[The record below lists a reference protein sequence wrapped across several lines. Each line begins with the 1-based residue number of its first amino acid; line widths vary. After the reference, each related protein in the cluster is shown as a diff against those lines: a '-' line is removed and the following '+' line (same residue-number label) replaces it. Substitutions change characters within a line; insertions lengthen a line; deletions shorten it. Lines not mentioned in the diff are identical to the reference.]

1 MKTQYRLLIS
11 NEHFLTRLVIMAGDR
26 VEYLFITRP
35 DVHTCVG
42 NVYKGRIERIISG
55 LNAGFVNIGES
66 KNGFLPFEKEEPL
79 YNMPDEPDDSPER
92 TKKSHRTGDEI
103 VVQVTKPGTA
113 EKGMKLTTKVSIP
126 GRFIIV
132 IPDSKLRTLSKKITD
147 RAERER
153 LMNIVTKRIADGST
167 GFIIRTAAEGKSER
181 YIARELKILL
191 STWNKTKRYA
201 KAKKAPSLL
210 WNELPVYTNVVRD
223 YVTQDFKEIV
233 VDDEKTFKEVIK
245 YVNLF
250 VPEMH
255 GKVILHKEKTR
266 PLFAKHGIEKEIE
279 RFLSDRVFLP
289 SGGYL
294 IIEEGETLN
303 AIDVN
308 SGGSS
313 KTNLKTTVLNTNI
326 EAAEEIPRQ
335 IRVRNLSGLIVV
347 DFIDM
352 RHQRERSKVF
362 KKLNDNL
369 AIDKAQT
376 KILSIS
382 RLGIVEMSREKTD
395 FKLSE
400 VLLDRCEKCK
410 GSGYVKNTHFAAL
423 RFRNELLAHLVN
435 NPGKKTAVEVSKSI
449 HDFIMSERFLY
460 DMLKKLRIS
469 LHENS
474 ALEPD
479 SFRIL

>member
-11 NEHFLTRLVIMAGDR
+11 NEQFLTRLVTMADNR
-26 VEYLFITRP
+26 VEYLFIARP
-35 DVHTCVG
+35 DVHTGVG
-42 NVYKGRIERIISG
+42 NIYKGRIERVISG
-55 LNAGFVNIGES
+55 LNAAFVNIGES

-79 YNMPDEPDDSPER
+79 YKVPESSDESPEQS
-92 TKKSHRTGDEI
+92 KKIHKAGDEI
-103 VVQVTKPGTA
+103 IVQISKPGTA

-126 GRFIIV
+126 GRFIIL
-132 IPDSKLRTLSKKITD
+132 IPDSPLRTLSKKITD

-153 LMNIVTKRIADGST
+153 LMNIVKKRIFDNT

-181 YIARELKILL
+181 YVVRELKILL
-191 STWNKTKRYA
+191 NTWSRIKRYA
-201 KAKKAPSLL
+201 KVKKAPSIL
-210 WNELPVYTNVVRD
+210 WNELPVFTNVVRD
-223 YVTQDFKEIV
+223 YVTSDFKEIV
-233 VDDEKTFKEVIK
+233 VDDDKTFKEVLK

-255 GKVILHKEKTR
+255 GKVVLHKERQR
-266 PLFAKHGIEKEIE
+266 PLFVKHGIEREIE
-279 RFLSDRVFLP
+279 NFLSDRVFLP

-308 SGGSS
+308 TGSSS
-313 KTNLKTTVLNTNI
+313 KTNLKATVFNTNL

-352 RHQRERSKVF
+352 KHQRERRKVF
-362 KKLNDNL
+362 KTLNDNL
-369 AIDKAQT
+369 EIDKAQT

-395 FKLSE
+395 FKLSD

-423 RFRNELLAHLVN
+423 KFKNELSAHLLK
-435 NPGKKTAVEVSKSI
+435 NPGKKTGVEVSSALYN
-449 HDFIMSERFLY
+449 FILNERSLY
-460 DMLKKLRIS
+460 DMLKKRRVS

-474 ALEPD
+474 TLEHN
-479 SFRIL
+479 SYKII

>member
-1 MKTQYRLLIS
+1 MKNYRLLIS
-11 NEHFLTRLVIMAGDR
+11 NEGFLTRLVIMADNR

-35 DVHTCVG
+35 DVQTGVG
-42 NVYKGRIERIISG
+42 NIYKGRIERIISG

-79 YNMPDEPDDSPER
+79 YNVPENSDESPEKSR
-92 TKKSHRTGDEI
+92 KSHRTGDEI
-103 VVQVTKPGTA
+103 IVQITKPGTA
-113 EKGMKLTTKVSIP
+113 EKGMKLTTKVSLP
-126 GRFIIV
+126 GRFIIL
-132 IPDSKLRTLSKKITD
+132 IPDSPLRTLSKKITD
-147 RAERER
+147 KAERAR
-153 LMNIVTKRIADGST
+153 LMDIVARRIYDNT

-181 YIARELKILL
+181 YIVRELKIMLN
-191 STWNKTKRYA
+191 TWSRIKRHA
-201 KAKKAPSLL
+201 KVAKAPSIL
-210 WNELPVYTNVVRD
+210 WSELPVYTNVVRD
-223 YVTQDFKEIV
+223 YVTSDFKEIV
-233 VDDEKTFKEVIK
+233 VDDERTFKEVFK
-245 YVNLF
+245 YVKFFL
-250 VPEMH
+250 PEMH
-255 GKVILHKEKTR
+255 GKVALHRESQR
-266 PLFAKHGIEKEIE
+266 PLFVKHGIEKEIE
-279 RFLSDRVFLP
+279 NFLSDRVFLP

-308 SGGSS
+308 SGSSS
-313 KTNLKTTVLNTNI
+313 KTNLKATVFNTNL

-352 RHQRERSKVF
+352 KHQRERRKVF
-362 KKLNDNL
+362 KTLNDNL
-369 AIDKAQT
+369 EIDKAQT

-400 VLLDRCEKCK
+400 ILMDRCEKCR

-423 RFRNELLAHLVN
+423 KFRNDLSAHLLK
-435 NPGKKTAVEVSKSI
+435 NPGKRTAVEVSTSLHKL
-449 HDFIMSERFLY
+449 IMNERSLH
-460 DMLKKLRIS
+460 DMLKKRRVS

-474 ALEPD
+474 SLEHNAYK
-479 SFRIL
+479 II